1 MAIALDQ
8 TNLTKTQYVQR
19 ILTETTSSSMKFQ
32 ALALTMGQDGQPMH
46 CGRNF
51 RLFFDHAGRL
61 VSSEEDY
68 LALIEANRGEHKS
81 MYYDDEEG
89 ATKFYRLC
97 HRLKFTNP
105 RAFKTRDTI
114 ERVGRR
120 SDCSAQWARK
130 RDTRPNGMDSRSNR
144 ILRSDVLI
152 IDEVQDLDH
161 HVLRLCLVLHRGSVG
176 DVAILGDNEQTLDL
190 NEFNWE
196 KVLARL
202 HSDFTRERG
211 SLSREA

>member
-1 MAIALDQ
+1 MFLNGSDDELLPAKLNSLSVDELLYQVAIALDQ

-19 ILTETTSSSMKFQ
+19 ILTETTFVNEISSTRSYNGPRWPAYALWQEFQ
-32 ALALTMGQDGQPMH
+32 D
-46 CGRNF
+46 F
-51 RLFFDHAGRL
+51 FFDHAGRL

-89 ATKFYRLC
+89 AIKFYRLC

-114 ERVGRR
+114 AKELVDAVIARL
-120 SDCSAQWARK
+120 QWARK

-144 ILRSDVLI
+144 IFAFRCA
-152 IDEVQDLDH
+152 H
-161 HVLRLCLVLHRGSVG
+161 H
-176 DVAILGDNEQTLDL
+176 
-190 NEFNWE
+190 
-196 KVLARL
+196 
-202 HSDFTRERG
+202 
-211 SLSREA
+211 